1 MKMSLDLYR
10 KKLLLLWCIGFL
22 VPFILLLVQFGNG
35 KYGNKSLEV
44 LGWLTS
50 LTLSTVLLMVGV
62 MVSNPVMPTDQ
73 DDDEKPPEDLD
84 PDERS
89 RARARKAKAD
99 HERFVFY
106 FAAGV
111 SLIYLLIINL
121 VFFLEP
127 LASEKPQELM
137 RDYKIFLAV
146 FDSVISLLIG
156 YFFGKS

>member
-1 MKMSLDLYR
+1 MSLDLYR
-10 KKLLLLWCIGFL
+10 KKLLLIWCVGFL
-22 VPFILLLVQFGNG
+22 VPFVLMLVQFGNG
-35 KYGNKSLEV
+35 KYGGKSLEV

-50 LTLSTVLLMVGV
+50 LTLSTILLMVGV
-62 MVSNPVMPTDQ
+62 MVSNPVLPMDEDEEVDGPLTD
-73 DDDEKPPEDLD
+73 EIK
-84 PDERS
+84 
-89 RARARKAKAD
+89 ARRKAKKAKAD
-99 HERFVFY
+99 HERFVFC

-111 SLIYLLIINL
+111 SIIYLVIINL

-137 RDYKIFLAV
+137 RDYKVFLAV